1 MKVLLDE
8 CISRKLKAYVK
19 GHDCQTA
26 REAGL
31 TGLSNGLLLDEAERL
46 GFQALITLDRG
57 FRYQQNLRGRRMI
70 VAILK
75 ARSSRL
81 AALKR
86 LIPACLDA
94 LAAAEPG
101 TAVEIQ

>member
-8 CISRKLKAYVK
+8 CVSRKLKAYVK

-31 TGLSNGLLLDEAERL
+31 AGLSNGLLLDEAERL

-57 FRYQQNLRGRRMI
+57 FRYQQNLRGRHI
-70 VAILK
+70 IIAILK
-75 ARSSRL
+75 APSSRL
-81 AALKR
+81 VALKK
-86 LIPACLDA
+86 LMPACLEA
-94 LAAAEPG
+94 IAAAEPG
-101 TAVEIQ
+101 TAVEVQ